1 MVFGRNKNKTQGQAE
16 PRGSVKAPAQENSK
30 LVKAP
35 ATQDAQSTDKS
46 SHEAK
51 SKKTTQPKGRPTPSR
66 KEQQAARRQPLVPED
81 RKAAKEEERKLA
93 RENRAREQH
102 ALQTGDERYLPLR
115 DRGPQRRFIR
125 DYVDARFNVGDYVL
139 IALVLVFFITLFVAQ
154 YQFIATAI
162 MWFIILL
169 WIFDTWYVWRKIKK
183 RLIAKFGEV
192 EPGSGMYTMNRVLM
206 IRRLRLPKPQV
217 KRGQYPA

>member
-1 MVFGRNKNKTQGQAE
+1 MFGRNKDKTQGQ
-16 PRGSVKAPAQENSK
+16 PSTRGSVKAPSQEPSK
-30 LVKAP
+30 LVKTP
-35 ATQDAQSTDKS
+35 ARDDVKTSPKVAKET
-46 SHEAK
+46 K

-81 RKAAKEEERKLA
+81 RKAAKEEERKIA
-93 RENRAREQH
+93 RENRAREQR

-125 DYVDARFNVGDYVL
+125 DFVDARYNVGDFVL
-139 IALVLVFFITLFVAQ
+139 IALVAVFFVTLFVAR
-154 YQFIATAI
+154 YQLIATAI
-162 MWFIILL
+162 MWIIILL
-169 WIFDTWYVWRKIKK
+169 WVLDTWYVWRKIKK

>member
-1 MVFGRNKNKTQGQAE
+1 M
-16 PRGSVKAPAQENSK
+16 KAPSQEPSK

-35 ATQDAQSTDKS
+35 ARDDVKTSPKVAKET
-46 SHEAK
+46 K

-81 RKAAKEEERKLA
+81 RKAAKEEERKIA
-93 RENRAREQH
+93 RENRAREQR

-125 DYVDARFNVGDYVL
+125 DFVDARYNVGDFVL
-139 IALVLVFFITLFVAQ
+139 IALVAVFFVTLFVAR
-154 YQFIATAI
+154 YQLIATAI
-162 MWFIILL
+162 MWIIILL
-169 WIFDTWYVWRKIKK
+169 WVLDTWYVWRKIKK

>member
-1 MVFGRNKNKTQGQAE
+1 
-16 PRGSVKAPAQENSK
+16 VKAPSQEPSK

-35 ATQDAQSTDKS
+35 ARDDVKTSPKVAKET
-46 SHEAK
+46 K

-81 RKAAKEEERKLA
+81 RKAAKEEERKIA
-93 RENRAREQH
+93 RENRAREQR

-125 DYVDARFNVGDYVL
+125 DFVDARYNVGDFVL
-139 IALVLVFFITLFVAQ
+139 IALVAVFFVTLFVAR
-154 YQFIATAI
+154 YQLIATAI
-162 MWFIILL
+162 MWIIILL
-169 WIFDTWYVWRKIKK
+169 WVLDTWYVWRKIKK